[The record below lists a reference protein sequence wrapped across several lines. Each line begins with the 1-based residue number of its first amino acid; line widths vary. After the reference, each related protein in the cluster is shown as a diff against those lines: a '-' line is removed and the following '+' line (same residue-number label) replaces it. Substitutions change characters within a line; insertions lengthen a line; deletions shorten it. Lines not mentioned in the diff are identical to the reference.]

1 MSTQNIQSIL
11 LTTGLPVAYS
21 HFQTVQTPP
30 YIVWTGSGQNTF
42 GADNTWYHRQ
52 NTYQIE
58 YYFTKKNE
66 ANEAAIEDALLNA
79 GMQYVK
85 SADLFIEDQ
94 NVYLIYYDV

>member
-21 HFQTVQTPP
+21 HFQTSQTPP

>member
-1 MSTQNIQSIL
+1 MSTSNIQSLL

-21 HFQTVQTPP
+21 HFQTKQVPP

-42 GADNTWYHRQ
+42 GADDTWYHRR

-58 YYFTKKNE
+58 YYFTKKDE
-66 ANEAAIEDALLNA
+66 ANESAIEEVLLGA
-79 GMQYVK
+79 GYQYTK

>member
-21 HFQTVQTPP
+21 HFQTAQTPP

>member
-1 MSTQNIQSIL
+1 MSTSNIQSLL

-21 HFQTVQTPP
+21 HFQTQQVPP

-42 GADNTWYHRQ
+42 AADDTWYHRK

-66 ANEAAIEDALLNA
+66 ANEAAIEQALLDA
-79 GMQYVK
+79 GYQYTK